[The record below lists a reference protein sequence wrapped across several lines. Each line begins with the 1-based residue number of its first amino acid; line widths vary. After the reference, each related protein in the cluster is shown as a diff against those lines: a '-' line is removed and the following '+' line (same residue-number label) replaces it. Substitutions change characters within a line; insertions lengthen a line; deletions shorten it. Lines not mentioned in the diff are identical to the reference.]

1 MEKFTL
7 LKRANQMRLDK
18 DSDDT
23 DYDMLEPD
31 NDDIL
36 SLHTVSEEIG
46 NVPVKQDD
54 IVILANSNSSQL
66 SWPKSYQMSC
76 FHG

>member
-1 MEKFTL
+1 

-36 SLHTVSEEIG
+36 SLH
-46 NVPVKQDD
+46 
-54 IVILANSNSSQL
+54 
-66 SWPKSYQMSC
+66 KSVRKLEMYL
-76 FHG
+76 

>member
-1 MEKFTL
+1 M
-7 LKRANQMRLDK
+7 KRANQMRLDK

-76 FHG
+76 FHGRITTS

>member
-1 MEKFTL
+1 
-7 LKRANQMRLDK
+7 LKRANQMRLHK